1 MMVVNRK
8 KLRLKGYDYS
18 LQGCYFITILTEQRR
33 NLFWTGEKLST
44 LGMIAEK
51 HIKMIPDKYFG
62 VKIDNYAIMPDHIHL
77 LITIGCDALANDDET
92 LMNDF
97 KGLYKFKN
105 ISTIIG
111 SFNSS
116 VTKEIRNIYPE
127 MIIWHRSY
135 YDHIIRNMDDYNE
148 TWDYI
153 QNNPNVYLAR
163 RQQISQRDG

>member
-1 MMVVNRK
+1 
-8 KLRLKGYDYS
+8 
-18 LQGCYFITILTEQRR
+18 
-33 NLFWTGEKLST
+33 
-44 LGMIAEK
+44 MIK
-51 HIKMIPDKYFG
+51 TPTPI
-62 VKIDNYAIMPDHIHL
+62 
-77 LITIGCDALANDDET
+77 DET

-97 KGLYKFKN
+97 KGLYKFKD

-111 SFNSS
+111 SFKSS
-116 VTKEIRNIYPE
+116 ITKEIRNIYPE
-127 MIIWHRSY
+127 MTIWHRSY